1 MTIEQAIYTILS
13 SDATI
18 TALVPASRIKVPG
31 DWQNIERPYII
42 HQASS
47 LQPTRTHT
55 GLASLRTWDY
65 QINIIA
71 DTYSAGRALTEAAI
85 VALDGWHVGI
95 HCSLSVGP
103 LYVGGVRDGL
113 EAEEFAVTFS
123 VAESLTT
130 SPA

>member
-1 MTIEQAIYTILS
+1 MTIEEAIYTILS
-13 SDATI
+13 SNATI

-31 DWQNIERPYII
+31 DWQNIERPYIV
-42 HQASS
+42 HQVSS

-71 DTYSAGRALTEAAI
+71 DTYSAGRALTEAVI

-95 HCSLSVGP
+95 HCALNVGP
-103 LYVGGVRDGL
+103 VYVGGVRDGL

-123 VAESLTT
+123 VSESLTT